1 MISPGFPIVAPYHHQ
16 SLLTNTLD
24 FIYYGLYNA
33 LGFPVTQIPMG
44 LCQESGLPTGV
55 QLVSNHRCDHLT
67 IKLAEYFEKNLI
79 GWVPPF

>member
-1 MISPGFPIVAPYHHQ
+1 MMIFNLNIDFPIFFLFKRTFY
-16 SLLTNTLD
+16 
-24 FIYYGLYNA
+24 IYYGLYNA

-44 LCQESGLPTGV
+44 LCEKSGLPTGV

-67 IKLAEYFEKNLI
+67 IKLAEHFEKNLI